1 VSESK
6 RFLLRLQSEVF
17 EALEVWAK
25 DDLRS
30 INAQIAYLLR
40 EALVQRRRLKGPAA
54 DGGAKSEDALDEK
67 DPGEERDT

>member
-6 RFLLRLQSEVF
+6 RFLLRLRSEVF

-40 EALVQRRRLKGPAA
+40 EALIQRRRLKGPAA
-54 DGGAKSEDALDEK
+54 DGSATSADALDEE
-67 DPGEERDT
+67 DSREERDT